1 MMMKRVI
8 LVSLLAALAFVSCQK
23 LTTLELAGDEMPIV
37 VTTTIDGKPEAQNVA
52 AARGTYNSAATGAAS
67 RAVSSSATK
76 QTWADG
82 DQFSFYLNLNSEP
95 LVFDGNTH
103 GSFNYDNLRFDYSDA
118 ESKFT
123 TLAGSPAGTI
133 YFPYRKSNVDMWG
146 VYPYES
152 TIKTL
157 DATKYDR
164 KVSANQSV
172 AGNVTASDFLVAHSA
187 NVAPNNTQT
196 PVDLQF
202 KHKMSLLRIEITIP
216 AEVDGKS
223 FDATN
228 PIDKIEI
235 HNTKT
240 ECTYDFNQDK
250 ITPTGTVQ
258 VVTPYALGNETNTSS
273 EEVYTYEAVV
283 VPQTV
288 AADQMMIYV
297 VANYGGT
304 FSGTQ
309 GLFMLTLAADYDLE
323 MEKQCKISVS
333 FENEMRLRLNGS
345 EVVKWSDG
353 TNKEEI
359 IDQEPVTIAV
369 GSIDWAGGN
378 LVWDGKNGCT
388 IGATGD
394 AGLYFQF
401 GSLVGW
407 AGGASGDGR
416 GTGSPTLAAK
426 VYPASLSA
434 TPTWSQYYFK
444 ETTPA
449 TGVIGTDALTSD
461 NVSNNAQGDPCRF
474 YLGNPWR
481 LPTSAEWIAML
492 GLSGASKINWGASTP
507 QGHYDATK
515 TGAWLGKA
523 HATSNPNTSLFMPN
537 SGSRA
542 TADGAITTGTAY
554 YYSSNFVATDLVSP
568 SPSFDAAG
576 ITPAGNVDRKIGAP
590 VRCVKAPWIMAFDPR
605 PMASTIN
612 STTNLMVDFTFDAT
626 WNITDVPAWASVTPT
641 TLSGNKAK
649 AAPALQFVFTS
660 TSANTTSSARSAQI
674 TITATN
680 TARNISVTK
689 QITITQNGI

>member
-1 MMMKRVI
+1 MKRVI

-37 VTTTIDGKPEAQNVA
+37 VTTTIDGEPQAQNVA
-52 AARGTYNSAATGAAS
+52 AARSASNGAAS

-76 QTWADG
+76 QAWVDG

-95 LVFDGNTH
+95 LVFAGNTH
-103 GSFNYDNLRFDYSDA
+103 GSFNYDNLRFDYSA
-118 ESKFT
+118 ALSKFT
-123 TLAGSPAGTI
+123 TTAGSPAGTI

-146 VYPYES
+146 VYPFDN
-152 TIKTL
+152 TITTL
-157 DATKYDR
+157 DATRYSR

-187 NVAPNNTQT
+187 NIAPNNTLT
-196 PVDLQF
+196 PVDLLF

-216 AEVDGKS
+216 TEVDGKS

-250 ITPTGTVQ
+250 VTPTGTVQ
-258 VVTPYALGNETNTSS
+258 VVTPLALGHETNTSS
-273 EEVYTYEAVV
+273 QEVYTYEAVV

-288 AADQMMIYV
+288 ASDQMMIYV
-297 VANYGGT
+297 VANYGGA
-304 FSGTQ
+304 FAGTQ
-309 GLFMLTLAADYDLE
+309 GLFMLTLAADYELE
-323 MEKQCKISVS
+323 MEKQCKMSVS

-345 EVVKWSDG
+345 EVVKWSTG
-353 TNKEEI
+353 TDKEEI

-369 GSIDWAGGN
+369 GNIDWAGGN

-388 IGATGD
+388 IGARGD

-416 GTGSPTLAAK
+416 GKGSPALAAK
-426 VYPASLSA
+426 VWPAGLSA
-434 TPTWSQYYFK
+434 TPTWSQYYFN

-461 NVSNNAQGDPCRF
+461 NASNNAQGDPCRF

-481 LPTSAEWIAML
+481 MATSVEWNTML
-492 GLSGASKINWGASTP
+492 GVSGAALINWGGANLK
-507 QGHYDATK
+507 GHYDALA
-515 TGAWLGKA
+515 TGAWLGTA
-523 HATSNPNTSLFMPN
+523 HATNNPSTSLFMLQ

-542 TADGAITTGTAY
+542 AADGAMSGSVTTY
-554 YYSSNFVATDLVSP
+554 YYSSNFVSTGLASP
-568 SPSFDAAG
+568 SPSFDATG

-612 STTNLMVDFTFDAT
+612 STTKLMVDFTFDAA
-626 WNITDVPAWASVTPT
+626 WSITGVPAWASVTPS
-641 TLSGNKAK
+641 TLSGNKIKSAAALNFSFK
-649 AAPALQFVFTS
+649 AL
-660 TSANTTSSARSAQI
+660 SANTANTARSAQI

-680 TARNISVTK
+680 ASRGISVTK
-689 QITITQNGI
+689 KITITQNGI